1 MVKKN
6 KEIDKNLYNF
16 LINYYTS
23 KKYKILKHTIE
34 KNLIDYPESFILHN
48 LLGVTNKILGNK
60 IEAIVSFKKAIKINP
75 NNADVYNNLGLTYT
89 DLKKSDQA
97 VLHFKKSINLDKNNP
112 FYYNNLGTAFLES
125 NNLDEAEKNL
135 NKAIRLKTNFFLAY
149 NNLGL
154 IYKKIKKF
162 DKSLEYFNK
171 CIEMNKNFPDVYH
184 NLGQAYQE
192 IGKLDSAIL
201 NYEICIE
208 KNPYSVDTIN
218 SLAHLFKIKGMY
230 EKSIKLYENSI
241 NINPNNSEVFNNLG
255 NLKIIK
261 KEFNKASELFKKSYE
276 LNNQNSPA
284 LASYFF
290 CKMTLCDWSAHDEF
304 SKINSKL
311 GIIGA
316 PIPPFYSLSMEDNP
330 INQMKRAKNWSNSKF
345 NNKKINS
352 TYFNQIRN
360 KKIKI
365 GYFSSDFHD
374 HAIMFL
380 ISGHLRSHDT
390 NKFEIFIFSFGNSPK
405 SNLFNN
411 LKKEKNFCFTDI
423 SQMSDDDAIQ
433 FISAKKL
440 DFAID
445 LNGFTAKSRTEI
457 FSARIAP
464 VQINYL
470 GYPGT
475 MGSSFIDYIVADK
488 VLIDNENRKNYLEK
502 VIFMPNTY
510 QPNDNQ
516 RLISK
521 NKTSKQDHNLPE
533 KSFVICCFN
542 NTYKINKTEFEIWV
556 SILDKIKDSVL
567 WLLDCEDQAKKNL
580 KEFVKKNQINP
591 ERLVFAKKINHYQ
604 HLERLRHADIFVDTF
619 NYNAHTT
626 CSDALWAG
634 IPVVTKKGKQFAS
647 RVASS
652 LLNAVGMGEMICKTK
667 DEYQDLIL
675 DLAIN
680 RKKIEKLKNK
690 LSINIKSKPLFDT
703 KQYTSDFESLLE
715 TILNNRL
722 KKLEDKDIFFK

>member
-1 MVKKN
+1 MIKKN
-6 KEIDKNLYNF
+6 KEIDKNLYNS
-16 LINYYTS
+16 LINYYNS
-23 KKYKILKHTIE
+23 KEYIKLKHLIE
-34 KNLIDYPESFILHN
+34 KNIIDYPESFILHN
-48 LLGVTNKILGNK
+48 LLGVTKKILGNQ
-60 IEAIVSFKKAIKINP
+60 IEAIISLKKAIKINP
-75 NNADVYNNLGLTYT
+75 NNADVYNNLGLTYIE
-89 DLKKSDQA
+89 LKKIDQA
-97 VLHFKKSINLDKNNP
+97 VLNFKKSINLDKNNP
-112 FYYNNLGTAFLES
+112 FYYNNLGTALLES
-125 NNLDEAEKNL
+125 NNLEEAEQNL
-135 NKAIRLKTNFFLAY
+135 NKAIGLKSNFFLAY

-162 DKSLEYFNK
+162 DKSLEYFYK
-171 CIEMNKNFPDVYH
+171 CIEINKNFPDVYH
-184 NLGQAYQE
+184 NLGETYQE
-192 IGKLDSAIL
+192 IGNLDTAIL
-201 NYEICIE
+201 NYENCI
-208 KNPYSVDTIN
+208 KKKPYSVETIN

-241 NINPNNSEVFNNLG
+241 DINPNNSEVFNNLG

-261 KEFNKASELFKKSYE
+261 KEFNTASELFKKSYE

-290 CKMTLCDWSAHDEF
+290 CKMSLCDWSVQDEF
-304 SKINSKL
+304 FKIKNKL

-330 INQMKRAKNWSNSKF
+330 VNQMKRAKNWSNSKF
-345 NNKKINS
+345 NNKEINLMS
-352 TYFNQIRN
+352 FNQTRN

-380 ISGHLRSHDT
+380 ISGHLRTHDT
-390 NKFEIFIFSFGNSPK
+390 NKFEIFIFSFGNSPQ
-405 SNLFNN
+405 SDLFND
-411 LKKEKNFCFTDI
+411 LKKEKNFNFIDI
-423 SQMSDDDAIQ
+423 SQMSDKDAIK
-433 FISAKKL
+433 FISDKKL

-488 VLIDNENRKNYLEK
+488 VLIDDETRKNYLEK

-516 RLISK
+516 RAISK
-521 NKTSKQDHNLPE
+521 NKTSKQNHNLPE

-542 NTYKINKTEFEIWV
+542 NTYKISKNEFEIWV
-556 SILDKIKDSVL
+556 NILDKIKDSVL
-567 WLLDCEDQAKKNL
+567 WLLDCEDQAKENL
-580 KEFVKKNQINP
+580 IEFVKKNKISP

-604 HLERLRHADIFVDTF
+604 HLERLSHADIFVDTF

-652 LLNAVGMGEMICKTK
+652 LLNAVGMQEMICETK
-667 DEYQDLIL
+667 EEYQNLIL

-680 RKKIEKLKNK
+680 RKKIVKLKNK
-690 LSINIKSKPLFDT
+690 LSQNIKTEPLFDT
-703 KQYTSDFESLLE
+703 KQYTSDFESTLE
-715 TILNNRL
+715 IILNNRL
-722 KKLEDKDIFFK
+722 KKLKDKDIFFK